1 MNRHKIVWGVLLASL
16 LGMILGGCSKELAR
30 GGKGE
35 VPGLPETG
43 QAVTFTVTTGV
54 ETYAVPAQ
62 DYEKHIGTLQAI
74 LFDASGQYVSSG
86 TPILKATGSITYT
99 LSIDRAGNYRML
111 LVANH
116 TIPVSDLTGRSLADV
131 RAILAKD
138 EPGMLNA
145 FVMVSTTTPD
155 FTITAGG
162 ESNIGT
168 INLERLAARIDVQST
183 LDKLTL
189 SKITVKNRKIQSS
202 LTAATS
208 TDAYGADNKV
218 YTAFER
224 FRTVATDASMG
235 QIYTYENS
243 ASAAAS
249 SVNGTSLVIE
259 TAYAGVAVKPLEV
272 KLPQMKRNY
281 IYSIQLMMGDEGY
294 VPDPSDNP
302 DPSKIKL
309 TFNLRVL
316 DWNTG
321 ETFVVSEED
330 LLKIFKKDAV
340 SYIYSVKVT
349 TTPDI
354 LSDGISSEGG
364 KVVLQPEA
372 TKRKLVGGVLD
383 PSTPAET
390 ITGNDKFTYTVV
402 NGPVDWITISPTGVV
417 TVTPNTSTTPRV
429 VTVNVS
435 LKESPSSGTFVKI
448 SQQGK
453 AVTPIT
459 THVYTLT
466 SVTPASL
473 SYDAMGGSQTLI
485 VKGDDKEMQN
495 GTVIKTT
502 PLTIADMTIKK
513 SAEADWLTIVDGT
526 ITAAENKTTK
536 ARTAVLTI
544 SVSADPKQTKTV
556 TVSQQ
561 AGKATTEY
569 SITSVTPSAIS
580 FNGKGE
586 SKTISVAGTVV
597 NKMNGKEVSRRN
609 LSLSDITV
617 DKGAGANWVTVSG
630 GTITATANNT
640 GSSRQATLTVRVKA
654 DSTKSKVITI
664 SQASNGPDY
673 SAAKYNPLSY
683 VAKFNI
689 RSNGTWDTNHT
700 IPSSKDDSN
709 VLIRWNT
716 AKEKYGNAQTIQG
729 STETYK
735 LPSYGAWKGIVR
747 STSKQV
753 FGSGDV
759 QYSLTEQVEVAG
771 QKFNA
776 TGDYKPTTMT
786 VKGSR
791 VKCNV
796 ALRFRGN
803 GTVEKQYRSAWLYY
817 WGTNVVNGK
826 RVNGLWIYCVNISGR
841 QGISTVH
848 NLDQKFWDQSL
859 SSAVVRFFPAAGYSG
874 GAQGTHGDYCTA
886 TTDRHFPDQAYNM
899 YFNDDQVSMIGW
911 YDKAH
916 AYSVRLFA
924 SAPLD

>member
-1 MNRHKIVWGVLLASL
+1 MNRHKIVWGAALIAL
-16 LGMILGGCSKELAR
+16 LGLILGGCSKELGRR
-30 GGKGE
+30 GNEE
-35 VPGLPETG
+35 VPGVPEKG

-62 DYEKHIGTLQAI
+62 DYEKSISTLQAI
-74 LFDASGQYVSSG
+74 LFDGNGVYVTSG
-86 TPILKATGSITYT
+86 TPALNAPGSTSYTLPIATTGSYK
-99 LSIDRAGNYRML
+99 ML
-111 LVANH
+111 LVANY
-116 TIPVSDLTGRSLADV
+116 TIPAGRLTGKSLSDV
-131 RAILAKD
+131 RAILVEN
-138 EPGMLNA
+138 EPGMPNA
-145 FVMVSTTTPD
+145 FVMASTNIPD
-155 FTITAGG
+155 FTVTAGAMTPA
-162 ESNIGT
+162 GT

-189 SKITVKNRKIQSS
+189 SKITVKNRKTQSS
-202 LTAATS
+202 ILAASS
-208 TDAYGADNKV
+208 TDAYRTDGKEYA
-218 YTAFER
+218 TFER
-224 FRTVATDASMG
+224 FRKPATDASMG
-235 QIYTYENS
+235 QIYAYENS
-243 ASAAAS
+243 AASAS
-249 SVNGTSLVIE
+249 SADGTSLVIE
-259 TAYAGVAVKPLEV
+259 TAYNGVAVNPLEV
-272 KLPQMKRNY
+272 KLPQLKRNY

-294 VPDPSDNP
+294 VPDPNDNP

-364 KVVLQPEA
+364 KVVLHPVA

-402 NGPVDWITISPTGVV
+402 NGPVDWITISSTGVV

-429 VTVNVS
+429 VMVNVS
-435 LKESPSSGTFVKI
+435 PKESPSSGAIVKI

-485 VKGDDKEMQN
+485 VKGNDKEMQN

-513 SAEADWLTIVDGT
+513 SAEADWLTVVNGT
-526 ITAAENKTTK
+526 ITATENKTTK

-544 SVSADPKQTKTV
+544 SVSADPKQTKSV

-586 SKTISVAGTVV
+586 SKTISVSGTVV
-597 NKMNGKEVSRRN
+597 DKMNGKEVSRRN
-609 LSLSDITV
+609 LSLSDITI

-654 DSTKSKVITI
+654 DSTKSKVITV

-689 RSNGTWDTNHT
+689 RSDGNWDTNHT
-700 IPSSKDDSN
+700 IPSKRSDTN
-709 VLIRWNT
+709 VLLNWPSVVR
-716 AKEKYGNAQTIQG
+716 KVQSIQG
-729 STETYK
+729 YK
-735 LPSYGAWKGIVR
+735 LPTLDEWRGITGGSSLSFGRGNVIRNQTDQVR
-747 STSKQV
+747 
-753 FGSGDV
+753 
-759 QYSLTEQVEVAG
+759 VAG
-771 QKFNA
+771 STFSA

-786 VKGSR
+786 VNGNS

-796 ALRFRGN
+796 ALRFNGGGN
-803 GTVEKQYRSAWLYY
+803 IENQYRSAWLYY
-817 WGTNVVNGK
+817 WGTNAVNGK
-826 RVNGLWIYCVNISGR
+826 SVNGLWIYCVNISGR
-841 QGISTVH
+841 QGISTVD
-848 NLDQKFWDQSL
+848 NLDQKFWNQSL
-859 SSAVVRFFPAAGYSG
+859 SSSVVRFFPAAGYDLG
-874 GAQGTHGDYCTA
+874 FQGEVGFYCSANTKSVGDYENVCGIYFYSNA
-886 TTDRHFPDQAYNM
+886 VEMNALGNHHNAMRNAYT
-899 YFNDDQVSMIGW
+899 
-911 YDKAH
+911 
-916 AYSVRLFA
+916 VRLFA
-924 SAPLD
+924 DRPLD

>member
-1 MNRHKIVWGVLLASL
+1 MNRHKIVWGAALIAL
-16 LGMILGGCSKELAR
+16 LGLILGGCSKELAR

-35 VPGLPETG
+35 VPGLPEKG

-99 LSIDRAGNYRML
+99 LPIDRAGNYRML

-183 LDKLTL
+183 LGKLTL
-189 SKITVKNRKIQSS
+189 SKITVKNRKVQSS

-224 FRTVATDASMG
+224 FRTAANDASMG

-272 KLPQMKRNY
+272 KLPQLKRNY

-364 KVVLQPEA
+364 KVVLHPVA

-402 NGPVDWITISPTGVV
+402 NGPVDWITISSTGVV

-429 VTVNVS
+429 VMVNVS
-435 LKESPSSGTFVKI
+435 PKESPSSGAFVKI

-485 VKGDDKEMQN
+485 VKGNDKEMQN

-513 SAEADWLTIVDGT
+513 SAEADWLTVVNGT
-526 ITAAENKTTK
+526 ITATENKTTK

-544 SVSADPKQTKTV
+544 SVSADPKQTESV
-556 TVSQQ
+556 PVSQQ
-561 AGKATTEY
+561 AGTATMEY
-569 SITSVTPSAIS
+569 SLISVTPSAIS

-609 LSLSDITV
+609 LSLSDIAI

-640 GSSRQATLTVRVKA
+640 GRSRQATLTVRVKA
-654 DSTKSKVITI
+654 DSSKSKVITV
-664 SQASNGPDY
+664 SQVSNGPDY

-683 VAKFNI
+683 VEKYNS
-689 RSNGTWDTNHT
+689 RRDGGWDTNYST
-700 IPSSKDDSN
+700 SGIP
-709 VLIRWNT
+709 VLLDWPEANGIF
-716 AKEKYGNAQTIQG
+716 GNRGQTSG
-729 STETYK
+729 ASCP
-735 LPSYGAWKGIVR
+735 LPSVEAWR
-747 STSKQV
+747 SIASTDFKNGV
-753 FGSGDV
+753 NETV
-759 QYSLTEQVEVAG
+759 AVAG
-771 QKFNA
+771 AEFNA
-776 TGDYKPTTMT
+776 SSDYKSTTLT
-786 VKGSR
+786 VNGQS
-791 VKCNV
+791 VMCHV
-796 ALRFRGN
+796 ALRFKGN
-803 GTVEKQYRSAWLYY
+803 GETEKLYRSAWLYY
-817 WGTNVVNGK
+817 QGTKNVNGK
-826 RVNGLWIYCVNISGR
+826 SVNGLWIYCINVVGRNDIS
-841 QGISTVH
+841 SVDH
-848 NLDQKFWDQSL
+848 LDQNFWNKNLQ
-859 SSAVVRFFPAAGYSG
+859 SAVSRFFPSLKDRKLSKVGVVYYWSSTLLNGSSG
-874 GAQGTHGDYCTA
+874 
-886 TTDRHFPDQAYNM
+886 QAYAFSFSP
-899 YFNDDQVSMIGW
+899 YDIGIRNRFIENSHQNFFT
-911 YDKAH
+911 AG
-916 AYSVRLFA
+916 VRLFA
-924 SAPLD
+924 DRPLD

>member
-1 MNRHKIVWGVLLASL
+1 MNRHKIVWGAALIAL
-16 LGMILGGCSKELAR
+16 LGLILGGCSKELGRR
-30 GGKGE
+30 GNEE
-35 VPGLPETG
+35 VPGVPEKG

-62 DYEKHIGTLQAI
+62 DYEKSISTLQAI
-74 LFDASGQYVSSG
+74 LFDGNGVYVTSG
-86 TPILKATGSITYT
+86 TPALNAPGSTSYTLPIATTGSYK
-99 LSIDRAGNYRML
+99 ML
-111 LVANH
+111 LVANY
-116 TIPVSDLTGRSLADV
+116 TIPAGRLTGKSLSDV
-131 RAILAKD
+131 RAILVEN
-138 EPGMLNA
+138 EPGMPNA
-145 FVMVSTTTPD
+145 FVMASTNIPD
-155 FTITAGG
+155 FTVTAGAMTPA
-162 ESNIGT
+162 GT

-189 SKITVKNRKIQSS
+189 SKITVKNRKTQSS
-202 LTAATS
+202 ILAASS
-208 TDAYGADNKV
+208 TDAYRTDGKEYA
-218 YTAFER
+218 TFER
-224 FRTVATDASMG
+224 FRKPATDASMG
-235 QIYTYENS
+235 QIYAYENS
-243 ASAAAS
+243 AASAS
-249 SVNGTSLVIE
+249 SADGTSLVIE
-259 TAYAGVAVKPLEV
+259 TAYNGVAVNPLEV
-272 KLPQMKRNY
+272 KLPQLKRNY

-294 VPDPSDNP
+294 VPDPNDNP

-364 KVVLQPEA
+364 KVVLHPVA

-402 NGPVDWITISPTGVV
+402 NGPVDWITISSTGVV

-435 LKESPSSGTFVKI
+435 PKESPSSGAIVKI

-485 VKGDDKEMQN
+485 VKGNDKEMQN

-513 SAEADWLTIVDGT
+513 SAEADWLTVVNGT
-526 ITAAENKTTK
+526 ITATENKTTK

-556 TVSQQ
+556 PVSQQ

-609 LSLSDITV
+609 LSLSDIAI

-654 DSTKSKVITI
+654 DSTKSKVITV

-689 RSNGTWDTNHT
+689 RSDGNWDTNHT
-700 IPSSKDDSN
+700 IPSKRSDTN
-709 VLIRWNT
+709 VLLNWPSVVR
-716 AKEKYGNAQTIQG
+716 KVQSIQG
-729 STETYK
+729 YK
-735 LPSYGAWKGIVR
+735 LPTLDEWRGITGGSSLSFGRGNVIRNQTDQVR
-747 STSKQV
+747 
-753 FGSGDV
+753 
-759 QYSLTEQVEVAG
+759 VAG
-771 QKFNA
+771 STFSA

-786 VKGSR
+786 VNGNS

-796 ALRFRGN
+796 ALRFNGGGN
-803 GTVEKQYRSAWLYY
+803 IENQYRSAWLYY
-817 WGTNVVNGK
+817 WGTNAVNGK
-826 RVNGLWIYCVNISGR
+826 SVNGLWIYCVNISGR
-841 QGISTVH
+841 QGISTVD
-848 NLDQKFWDQSL
+848 NLDQKFWNQSL
-859 SSAVVRFFPAAGYSG
+859 SSSVVRFFPAAGYDLG
-874 GAQGTHGDYCTA
+874 FQGEVGFYCSANTKSVGDYENVCGIYFYSNA
-886 TTDRHFPDQAYNM
+886 VEMNALGNHHNAMRNAYT
-899 YFNDDQVSMIGW
+899 
-911 YDKAH
+911 
-916 AYSVRLFA
+916 VRLFA
-924 SAPLD
+924 DRPLD

>member
-1 MNRHKIVWGVLLASL
+1 MNRHKIVWGAALMAL
-16 LGMILGGCSKELAR
+16 LGLILGGCSKELAR

-35 VPGLPETG
+35 VPGLPEKG

-62 DYEKHIGTLQAI
+62 DYEKSISTLQAL
-74 LFDASGQYVSSG
+74 LFDASGRYVTSG
-86 TPILKATGSITYT
+86 TPAPTAPGSMSYT
-99 LSIDRAGNYRML
+99 LPIATTGTYKML
-111 LVANH
+111 LVANY
-116 TIPVSDLTGRSLADV
+116 TIPAGSLTGKSLSDV
-131 RAILAKD
+131 RAILVD
-138 EPGMLNA
+138 NEPGVPNA
-145 FVMVSTTTPD
+145 FVMASTNIPD
-155 FTITAGG
+155 FTVTAGAMTPA
-162 ESNIGT
+162 GT

-183 LDKLTL
+183 LGKLTL
-189 SKITVKNRKIQSS
+189 SKITVKNRKVQSS

-224 FRTVATDASMG
+224 FRTAANDASVG

-272 KLPQMKRNY
+272 KLPQLKRNY

-294 VPDPSDNP
+294 VPDPNDNP

-364 KVVLQPEA
+364 KVVLHPVA

-402 NGPVDWITISPTGVV
+402 NGPVDWITISSTGVV

-435 LKESPSSGTFVKI
+435 PKESPSSGAIVKI

-485 VKGDDKEMQN
+485 VKGNDKEMQN

-513 SAEADWLTIVDGT
+513 SAEADWLTVVNGT

-556 TVSQQ
+556 PVSQQ

-609 LSLSDITV
+609 LSLSDITI

-654 DSTKSKVITI
+654 DSTKSKVITV

-689 RSNGTWDTNHT
+689 RSDGNWDTNHT
-700 IPSSKDDSN
+700 IPSKRSDTN
-709 VLIRWNT
+709 VLLNWPSVVR
-716 AKEKYGNAQTIQG
+716 KVQSIQG
-729 STETYK
+729 YK
-735 LPSYGAWKGIVR
+735 LPTLDEWRGITGGSSLSFGRGNVIRNQTDQVR
-747 STSKQV
+747 
-753 FGSGDV
+753 
-759 QYSLTEQVEVAG
+759 VAG
-771 QKFNA
+771 STFSA

-786 VKGSR
+786 VNGNS

-796 ALRFRGN
+796 ALRFNGGGN
-803 GTVEKQYRSAWLYY
+803 IENQYRSAWLYY
-817 WGTNVVNGK
+817 WGTNAVNGK
-826 RVNGLWIYCVNISGR
+826 SVNGLWIYCVNITGR
-841 QGISTVH
+841 QDISTVD

-859 SSAVVRFFPAAGYSG
+859 SSAVVRFFPAAGNDG
-874 GAQGTHGDYCTA
+874 GEQGRNGYYWTA
-886 TTDRHFPDQAYNM
+886 TMYSSGLAYHTGFASSGVNT
-899 YFNDDQVSMIGW
+899 NG
-911 YDKAH
+911 
-916 AYSVRLFA
+916 YSKTYAFAVRLFA
-924 SAPLD
+924 TTPLD

>member
-1 MNRHKIVWGVLLASL
+1 MAL
-16 LGMILGGCSKELAR
+16 LGLILGGCSKELAR

-35 VPGLPETG
+35 VPGLPEKG

-62 DYEKHIGTLQAI
+62 DYEKSISTLQAL
-74 LFDASGQYVSSG
+74 LFDASGRYVTSG
-86 TPILKATGSITYT
+86 TPAPTAPGSMSYT
-99 LSIDRAGNYRML
+99 LPIATTGTYKML
-111 LVANH
+111 LVANY
-116 TIPVSDLTGRSLADV
+116 TIPAGSLTGKSLSDV
-131 RAILAKD
+131 RAILVEN
-138 EPGMLNA
+138 EPGMPNA
-145 FVMVSTTTPD
+145 FVMASTNIPD
-155 FTITAGG
+155 FTVTAGAMTPA
-162 ESNIGT
+162 GT

-183 LDKLTL
+183 LGKLTL
-189 SKITVKNRKIQSS
+189 SKITVKNRKVQSS

-224 FRTVATDASMG
+224 FRTAANDASMG

-272 KLPQMKRNY
+272 KLPQLKRNY

-294 VPDPSDNP
+294 VPDPNDNP

-364 KVVLQPEA
+364 KVVLHPVA

-402 NGPVDWITISPTGVV
+402 NGPVDWITISSTGVV

-435 LKESPSSGTFVKI
+435 PKESPSSGAIVKI

-485 VKGDDKEMQN
+485 VKGNDKEMQN

-513 SAEADWLTIVDGT
+513 SAEADWLTVVNGT

-556 TVSQQ
+556 PVSQQ

-609 LSLSDITV
+609 LSLSDIAI

-654 DSTKSKVITI
+654 DSTKSKVITV

-689 RSNGTWDTNHT
+689 RSDGNWDTNHT
-700 IPSSKDDSN
+700 IPSKRSDTN
-709 VLIRWNT
+709 VLLNWPSVVR
-716 AKEKYGNAQTIQG
+716 KVQSIQG
-729 STETYK
+729 YK
-735 LPSYGAWKGIVR
+735 LPTLDEWRGITGGSSLSFGRGNVIRNQTDQVR
-747 STSKQV
+747 
-753 FGSGDV
+753 
-759 QYSLTEQVEVAG
+759 VAG
-771 QKFNA
+771 STFSA

-786 VKGSR
+786 VNGNS

-796 ALRFRGN
+796 ALRFNGGGN
-803 GTVEKQYRSAWLYY
+803 IENQYRSAWLYY
-817 WGTNVVNGK
+817 WGTNAVNGK
-826 RVNGLWIYCVNISGR
+826 SVNGLWIYCVNISGR
-841 QGISTVH
+841 QGISTVD
-848 NLDQKFWDQSL
+848 NLDQKFWNQSL
-859 SSAVVRFFPAAGYSG
+859 SSSVVRFFPAAGYDLG
-874 GAQGTHGDYCTA
+874 FQGEVGFYCSANTKSVGDYENVCGIYFYSNA
-886 TTDRHFPDQAYNM
+886 VEMNALGNHHNAMRNAYT
-899 YFNDDQVSMIGW
+899 
-911 YDKAH
+911 
-916 AYSVRLFA
+916 VRLFA
-924 SAPLD
+924 DRPLD

>member
-1 MNRHKIVWGVLLASL
+1 MNRHKIVWGAALMAL
-16 LGMILGGCSKELAR
+16 LGLILGGCSKELAR

-35 VPGLPETG
+35 VPGLPEKG

-62 DYEKHIGTLQAI
+62 DYEKSISTLQAL
-74 LFDASGQYVSSG
+74 LFDASGRYVTSG
-86 TPILKATGSITYT
+86 TPAPTAPGSMSYT
-99 LSIDRAGNYRML
+99 LPIATTGTYKML
-111 LVANH
+111 LVANY
-116 TIPVSDLTGRSLADV
+116 TIPAGSLTGKSLSDV
-131 RAILAKD
+131 RAILVD
-138 EPGMLNA
+138 NEPGVPNA
-145 FVMVSTTTPD
+145 FVMASTNIPD
-155 FTITAGG
+155 FTVTAGAMTPA
-162 ESNIGT
+162 GT

-183 LDKLTL
+183 LGKLTL
-189 SKITVKNRKIQSS
+189 SKITVKNRKVQSS

-224 FRTVATDASMG
+224 FRTAANDASMG

-272 KLPQMKRNY
+272 KLPQLKRNY

-294 VPDPSDNP
+294 LPDPNDNP

-364 KVVLQPEA
+364 KVVLHPVA

-402 NGPVDWITISPTGVV
+402 NGPVDWITISSTGVV

-435 LKESPSSGTFVKI
+435 PKESPSSGAIVKI

-485 VKGDDKEMQN
+485 VKGNDKEMQN

-513 SAEADWLTIVDGT
+513 SAEADWLTVVNGT

-556 TVSQQ
+556 PVSQQ

-609 LSLSDITV
+609 LSLSDITI

-654 DSTKSKVITI
+654 DSTKSKVITV

-689 RSNGTWDTNHT
+689 RSDGNWDTNHT
-700 IPSSKDDSN
+700 IPSKRSDTN
-709 VLIRWNT
+709 VLLNWPSVVR
-716 AKEKYGNAQTIQG
+716 KVQSIQG
-729 STETYK
+729 YK
-735 LPSYGAWKGIVR
+735 LPTLDEWRGITGGSSLSFGRGNVIRNQTDQVR
-747 STSKQV
+747 
-753 FGSGDV
+753 
-759 QYSLTEQVEVAG
+759 VAG
-771 QKFNA
+771 STFSA

-786 VKGSR
+786 VNGNS

-796 ALRFRGN
+796 ALRFNGGGN
-803 GTVEKQYRSAWLYY
+803 IENQYRSAWLYY
-817 WGTNVVNGK
+817 WGTNAVNGK
-826 RVNGLWIYCVNISGR
+826 SVNGLWIYCVNISGR
-841 QGISTVH
+841 QGISTVD
-848 NLDQKFWDQSL
+848 NLDQKFWNQSL
-859 SSAVVRFFPAAGYSG
+859 SSSVVRFFPAAGYDLG
-874 GAQGTHGDYCTA
+874 FQGEVGFYCSANTKSVGDYENVCGIYFYSNA
-886 TTDRHFPDQAYNM
+886 VEMNALGNHHNAMRNAYT
-899 YFNDDQVSMIGW
+899 
-911 YDKAH
+911 
-916 AYSVRLFA
+916 VRLFA
-924 SAPLD
+924 DRPLD

>member
-1 MNRHKIVWGVLLASL
+1 MNRHKIVWGAALIAL
-16 LGMILGGCSKELAR
+16 LGLILGGCSKELGRR
-30 GGKGE
+30 GNEE
-35 VPGLPETG
+35 VPGVPEKG

-62 DYEKHIGTLQAI
+62 DYETSISTLQAI
-74 LFDASGQYVSSG
+74 LFDGNGVYVTSG
-86 TPILKATGSITYT
+86 TPALNAPGSTSYTLPIATTGSYK
-99 LSIDRAGNYRML
+99 ML
-111 LVANH
+111 LVANY
-116 TIPVSDLTGRSLADV
+116 TIPAGRLTGKSLSDV
-131 RAILAKD
+131 RAILVEN
-138 EPGMLNA
+138 EPGMPNA
-145 FVMVSTTTPD
+145 FVMASTNIPD
-155 FTITAGG
+155 FTVTAGAMTPA
-162 ESNIGT
+162 GT

-189 SKITVKNRKIQSS
+189 SKITVKNRKTQSS
-202 LTAATS
+202 ILAASS
-208 TDAYGADNKV
+208 TDAYRTDGKEYA
-218 YTAFER
+218 TFER
-224 FRTVATDASMG
+224 FRKPATDASMG
-235 QIYTYENS
+235 QIYAYENS
-243 ASAAAS
+243 AASAS
-249 SVNGTSLVIE
+249 SADGTSLVIE
-259 TAYAGVAVKPLEV
+259 TAYNGVAVNPLEV
-272 KLPQMKRNY
+272 KLPQLKRNY

-294 VPDPSDNP
+294 VPDPNDNP

-364 KVVLQPEA
+364 KVVLHPVA

-402 NGPVDWITISPTGVV
+402 NGPVDWITISSTGVV

-435 LKESPSSGTFVKI
+435 PKESPSSGAIVKI

-485 VKGDDKEMQN
+485 VKGNDKEMQN

-513 SAEADWLTIVDGT
+513 SAEADWLTVVNGT
-526 ITAAENKTTK
+526 ITATENKTTK

-556 TVSQQ
+556 PVSQQ

-609 LSLSDITV
+609 LSLSDIAI

-654 DSTKSKVITI
+654 DSTKSKVITV

-689 RSNGTWDTNHT
+689 RSDGNWDTNHT
-700 IPSSKDDSN
+700 IPSKRSDTN
-709 VLIRWNT
+709 VLLNWPSVVR
-716 AKEKYGNAQTIQG
+716 KVQSIQG
-729 STETYK
+729 YK
-735 LPSYGAWKGIVR
+735 LPTLDEWRGITGGSSLSFGRGNVIRNQTDQVR
-747 STSKQV
+747 
-753 FGSGDV
+753 
-759 QYSLTEQVEVAG
+759 VAG
-771 QKFNA
+771 STFSA

-786 VKGSR
+786 VNGNS

-796 ALRFRGN
+796 ALRFNGGGN
-803 GTVEKQYRSAWLYY
+803 IENQYRSAWLYY
-817 WGTNVVNGK
+817 WGTNAVNGK
-826 RVNGLWIYCVNISGR
+826 SVNGLWIYCVNISGR
-841 QGISTVH
+841 QGISTVD
-848 NLDQKFWDQSL
+848 NLDQTFWDQSL
-859 SSAVVRFFPAAGYSG
+859 SSSVVRFFPAAGYDLG
-874 GAQGTHGDYCTA
+874 FQGEVGFYCSANTKSVGDYENVCGIYFYSNA
-886 TTDRHFPDQAYNM
+886 VEMNALGNHHNAMRNAYT
-899 YFNDDQVSMIGW
+899 
-911 YDKAH
+911 
-916 AYSVRLFA
+916 VRLFA
-924 SAPLD
+924 DRPLD

>member
-1 MNRHKIVWGVLLASL
+1 MNRHKIVWGAALIAL
-16 LGMILGGCSKELAR
+16 LGLILGGCSKELGRR
-30 GGKGE
+30 GNEE
-35 VPGLPETG
+35 VPGVPEKG

-62 DYEKHIGTLQAI
+62 DYEKSISTLQAI
-74 LFDASGQYVSSG
+74 LFDGNGVYVTSG
-86 TPILKATGSITYT
+86 TPALNAPGSTSYTLPIATTGSYK
-99 LSIDRAGNYRML
+99 ML
-111 LVANH
+111 LVANY
-116 TIPVSDLTGRSLADV
+116 TIPAGSLTGKSLSDV
-131 RAILAKD
+131 RAILVD
-138 EPGMLNA
+138 NEPGVPNA
-145 FVMVSTTTPD
+145 FVMASTNIPD
-155 FTITAGG
+155 FTVTAGAMTPA
-162 ESNIGT
+162 GT

-183 LDKLTL
+183 LGKLTL
-189 SKITVKNRKIQSS
+189 SKITVKNRKVQSS

-224 FRTVATDASMG
+224 FRTAANDASMG

-272 KLPQMKRNY
+272 KLPQLKRNY

-294 VPDPSDNP
+294 VPDPNDNP

-364 KVVLQPEA
+364 KVVLHPVA

-402 NGPVDWITISPTGVV
+402 NGPVDWITISSTGVV

-435 LKESPSSGTFVKI
+435 PKESPSSGAIVKI

-485 VKGDDKEMQN
+485 VKGNDKEMQN

-513 SAEADWLTIVDGT
+513 SAEADWLTVVNGT

-556 TVSQQ
+556 PVSQQ

-609 LSLSDITV
+609 LSLSDIAI

-654 DSTKSKVITI
+654 DSTKSKVITV

-689 RSNGTWDTNHT
+689 RSDGNWDTNHT
-700 IPSSKDDSN
+700 IPSKRSDTN
-709 VLIRWNT
+709 VLLNWPSVVR
-716 AKEKYGNAQTIQG
+716 KVQSIQG
-729 STETYK
+729 YK
-735 LPSYGAWKGIVR
+735 LPTLDEWRGITGGSSLSFGRGNVIRNQTDQVR
-747 STSKQV
+747 
-753 FGSGDV
+753 
-759 QYSLTEQVEVAG
+759 VAG
-771 QKFNA
+771 STFSA

-786 VKGSR
+786 VNGNS

-796 ALRFRGN
+796 ALRFNGGGN
-803 GTVEKQYRSAWLYY
+803 IENQYRSAWLYY
-817 WGTNVVNGK
+817 WGTNAVNGK
-826 RVNGLWIYCVNISGR
+826 SVNGLWIYCVNISGR
-841 QGISTVH
+841 QGISTVD
-848 NLDQKFWDQSL
+848 NLDQKFWNQSL
-859 SSAVVRFFPAAGYSG
+859 SSSVVRFFPAAGYDLG
-874 GAQGTHGDYCTA
+874 FQGEVGFYCSANTKSVGDYENVCGIYFYSNA
-886 TTDRHFPDQAYNM
+886 VEMNALGNHHNAMRNAYT
-899 YFNDDQVSMIGW
+899 
-911 YDKAH
+911 
-916 AYSVRLFA
+916 VRLFA
-924 SAPLD
+924 DRPLD